1 MKIEVDGAV
10 TEPAATDK
18 RTTVL
23 ARRAALLVA
32 GATTSAL
39 VACGAE
45 TPAPEWSGAWAA
57 AVQHPATA
65 VTPNWSAEGF
75 ADQSVRQ
82 VVRLSDGGPQV
93 RVRLSNRY
101 GTTPLAVAGATVA
114 RSAGGAA
121 VIPETVSRLTVTGA
135 EAFEIAPGAEISSDL
150 VTAPIAAGEAI
161 TVTLYFARPTGPAT
175 QHAQAA
181 ATSYRATGDHTAA
194 PDAAAFTESSQSWY
208 YLAGIDTVRAGRAG
222 DVTVAFGDSITDGY
236 RSGIDADQRYP
247 DHLTRELTAAGR
259 PGAVVNAGIS
269 GNRLLTD
276 STVLGDSALT
286 RFRHDVL
293 EQPGVGTA
301 VILIGINDI
310 GMAGMTGPDGQ
321 LSPQVSADQL
331 VAGYRE
337 LIAQAR
343 AAGVRVIGAT
353 LLPFAG
359 SPYYSAEKDRLRRE
373 VNSWITSAGA
383 FDAVVDLDRAMA
395 DPTDPARLAGSYDS
409 GDQLHPNDSG
419 YAAMAAAI
427 GKVILT

>member
-1 MKIEVDGAV
+1 MIA
-10 TEPAATDK
+10 
-18 RTTVL
+18 L
-23 ARRAALLVA
+23 ARRASLAVA
-32 GATTSAL
+32 GLSTLAL

-45 TPAPEWSGAWAA
+45 AAAPEWSGAWAA

-65 VTPNWSAEGF
+65 VTPNWSAGGF

-82 VVRLSDGGPQV
+82 VVRLADGGPQV

-101 GTTPLAVAGATVA
+101 GTAPLAVAGATVA

-121 VIPETVSRLTVTGA
+121 VIPETVRRLTVGGA
-135 EAFEIAPGAEISSDL
+135 EAFEIAPGTEISSDRATTPL
-150 VTAPIAAGEAI
+150 AAGESI

-194 PDAAAFTESSQSWY
+194 SDAAAFTESSQSWY
-208 YLAGIDTVRAGRAG
+208 YLAGIDTVGPGRVRN
-222 DVTVAFGDSITDGY
+222 VTVAFGDSITDGY

-247 DHLTRELTAAGR
+247 DHLTRQLTAGGR

-286 RFRHDVL
+286 RFRRDVL
-293 EQPGVGTA
+293 GQPGVGTA
-301 VILIGINDI
+301 VVLIGINDI
-310 GMAGMTGPDGQ
+310 GLAGMTGPDGL
-321 LSPQVSADQL
+321 LSPKVSAEQV

-337 LIAQAR
+337 LIAEAR

-359 SPYYSAEKDRLRRE
+359 SPYYSADKDRVRME
-373 VNSWITSAGA
+373 VNGWIRSAGA

-395 DPTDPARLAGSYDS
+395 APTDPTRLADTYDS
-409 GDQLHPNDSG
+409 GDHLHPNDSG

-427 GKVILT
+427 GAVILT